1 MILIGR
7 LTKNTIPTVEVTDKI
22 IKKSFSVWFKVKK
35 KRKKKREKK
44 KEKGPDSVIVRSR
57 GSWVALHKLL
67 SDVGLCSR
75 QHWGPFTRP
84 IHPAL
89 LKHSKLCFQGPKLL
103 FLHKRLDQRFSHRW
117 EPRSKSDYF
126 QWNPPFST
134 CQLTMSVPLCRPWK
148 SSPFWHNGG
157 SMCIIASTAIYSWRK
172 RGAPHPH
179 TPSSPYFYMYFFF
192 WRKIWAT
199 CPRGT
204 QSALI
209 HSHLFS
215 LAAISKASLYAQKWF
230 VQAGPS
236 KQLW

>member
-1 MILIGR
+1 MNEDR
-7 LTKNTIPTVEVTDKI
+7 R
-22 IKKSFSVWFKVKK
+22 IKK
-35 KRKKKREKK
+35 
-44 KEKGPDSVIVRSR
+44 
-57 GSWVALHKLL
+57 GSWFWDCKVQRLSGAAQGPVWCLPVAVL
-67 SDVGLCSR
+67 STEGLGTST
-75 QHWGPFTRP
+75 WP

-89 LKHSKLCFQGPKLL
+89 LKHSKLWFQRAKLL
-103 FLHKRLDQRFSHRW
+103 FVNKRPDQRFSHRW

-134 CQLTMSVPLCRPWK
+134 CQLTMSLPLCCPWK
-148 SSPFWHNGG
+148 SSPFWDNGG
-157 SMCIIASTAIYSWRK
+157 WMCIIAFTAIYSGTK
-172 RGAPHPH
+172 KAYP
-179 TPSSPYFYMYFFF
+179 TPTLLPPFLIFFL